1 MLWNDTL
8 ERILTDVLAEAQE
21 DLVGVWLVRKWVQRA
36 FPLLE
41 PNAARGATLGV
52 IERALGTG
60 RVEAGGFEPATTS
73 FQRWHLD
80 ARGSVDRIERTWKVL
95 RRDPDIGDNLWLI
108 GNELSYVSIAHFIDR
123 Q

>member
-1 MLWNDTL
+1 MLWKDAL
-8 ERILTDVLAEAQE
+8 ERILTDVIAEAQE

-36 FPLLE
+36 FPHLQ
-41 PNAARGATLGV
+41 PDAARSATLGV

-60 RVEAGGFEPATTS
+60 RVEAGSFPKPAT

-80 ARGSVDRIERTWKVL
+80 ARGSVDRIERTWKAL

-108 GNELSYVSIAHFIDR
+108 GNELSYVPIALFIDR